1 MYFGDI
7 LWHEIQ
13 SHSDGIV
20 EVIYA
25 FSCSMFCMCTRSH
38 LPHNVMHLSTHTMG
52 GKGVGTLHSEWS
64 NVSEVLCGSLGRK
77 GFNSI
82 SPSFHLKLVC

>member
-64 NVSEVLCGSLGRK
+64 NVSEVLCGGQ
-77 GFNSI
+77 I
-82 SPSFHLKLVC
+82 YLK